1 MRSSKPQT
9 PSLKITAQYR
19 AKRGMVY
26 ELESATGSPLG
37 VHVWREVAD
46 GSREAWRV
54 EAHDGHLANA
64 TVVGKSGA
72 TAAEAQNVITLGYQA
87 WIDQQLQRPASLELP
102 HVQQVFATNIPP
114 SIASLLLPISCSSS
128 EWWWLEEWS

>member
-1 MRSSKPQT
+1 
-9 PSLKITAQYR
+9 
-19 AKRGMVY
+19 MVY

-37 VHVWREVAD
+37 VHVWQEVAD

-72 TAAEAQNVITLGYQA
+72 TAAEALREVGRDWTSNERKLAEFDWDGVA
-87 WIDQQLQRPASLELP
+87 A
-102 HVQQVFATNIPP
+102 
-114 SIASLLLPISCSSS
+114 LLVTVRAI
-128 EWWWLEEWS
+128 